1 MAMEKE
7 CYQQIKQQEQC
18 ALNERNQLEEDQLQ
32 SNFKLEKTLHDKAR
46 EKYKQD
52 LEKKYVDSDKDAI
65 KGLFFLTRRLL
76 VPVPEEHGLSRP
88 DAHQTGGHRDQGL
101 NHDQVEGAPPQ
112 QGRYHPEEARVR
124 APEPRTQG
132 AESFEKR

>member
-65 KGLFFLTRRLL
+65 KGNNVNGRRLL
-76 VPVPEEHGLSRP
+76 VPLFEEHGLSGK
-88 DAHQTGGHRDQGL
+88 DAHQVGGH
-101 NHDQVEGAPPQ
+101 
-112 QGRYHPEEARVR
+112 
-124 APEPRTQG
+124 
-132 AESFEKR
+132 